1 MTHWTGKHLA
11 VSAVFV
17 ALGAA
22 CLWSAVTESKAG
34 LAGPVLLQLGAA
46 FGSFATA
53 LSPHHLFEAI
63 GWKTMQRRPA
73 SGLDFALRV
82 AGAACVAA
90 ALLNGFLGR

>member
-1 MTHWTGKHLA
+1 MNPDGARRMTHWTGKHLA

-34 LAGPVLLQLGAA
+34 LAGPVLWQLGAA

-53 LSPHHLFEAI
+53 LSPQGCSAAD
-63 GWKTMQRRPA
+63 RPSDQVRSMRA
-73 SGLDFALRV
+73 
-82 AGAACVAA
+82 
-90 ALLNGFLGR
+90 